1 MTVIYFLCFLDALAQ
16 GPSALAVFLP
26 HNTAIIALTGFSP
39 VCTLRFTPALLRL
52 STVLLH
58 IPRSPCSGY
67 VVTTLD
73 IAAPTNLSEP
83 PAARTHRWSS
93 TIYAVE
99 PALAGEVTTR
109 VDV

>member
-1 MTVIYFLCFLDALAQ
+1 MTVIYFFCFLVAPVR
-16 GPSALAVFLP
+16 GPSTLAVFLP
-26 HNTAIIALTGFSP
+26 RNTAIITLAGFSP

-52 STVLLH
+52 STVLLRILH
-58 IPRSPCSGY
+58 SPCSGD